1 MQIQK
6 GEKLKKKKRVWIRI
20 LAMFLVLTMV
30 IGYWA
35 SAMINVKIATDASD
49 AAIKYL
55 AESTEYVNSDRTE
68 RFSDLVRSFRR
79 TDDIEYYYLQA
90 SIKIGATKYEEALE
104 YINKCLNLSSPI
116 QYRETYID
124 ALTKK
129 GCLLT
134 LLGRDAEAV
143 EALELAIETEP
154 ELSDIYLVLAQIYLN
169 GNDVD
174 KLEKTLEGYLE
185 IVPDDLDMRITYMQT
200 LAAQGRDAEASK
212 QGFIVIEND
221 NSTALQQE
229 DCYYVIAIDCFK
241 REDFEKSLEYL
252 EKVIDQ
258 DGKYKD
264 LYYDKGICYLSMG
277 ELESAI
283 DAFTESIDKGM
294 SVQNCYYSRAVTEF
308 TRENADYES
317 AYNDLIAARDYQGDD
332 RDEETVAL
340 AEEFL
345 DAAYVIQ
352 NDAIE

>member
-1 MQIQK
+1 
-6 GEKLKKKKRVWIRI
+6 
-20 LAMFLVLTMV
+20 MFLVLTMV

-35 SAMINVKIATDASD
+35 SAMINVKIASDASD

-55 AESTEYVNSDRTE
+55 AESTEYVNADKSE

-79 TDDIEYYYLQA
+79 TDDIDYYYLQA
-90 SIKIGATKYEEALE
+90 SIKIGAAKYEEALGF
-104 YINKCLNLSSPI
+104 INKCLDLSSPI
-116 QYRETYID
+116 QHRETYID

-134 LLGRDAEAV
+134 LLGRDEEAEEV
-143 EALELAIETEP
+143 LELAIETEP

-169 GNDVD
+169 SNDVD
-174 KLEKTLEGYLE
+174 KLEKTLAGYLD

-200 LAAQGRDAEASK
+200 LAAQGRDEEASK
-212 QGFIVIEND
+212 QGFMVVEND
-221 NSTALQQE
+221 NSTDQQQE

-258 DGKYKD
+258 DGKYTD
-264 LYYDKGICYLSMG
+264 LYYDKGICYLSLG
-277 ELESAI
+277 ELVSAKE
-283 DAFTESIDKGM
+283 AFTESIDKGM
-294 SVQNCYYSRAVTEF
+294 SIQNCYYSRAVTEF
-308 TRENADYES
+308 TMEDADYEA
-317 AYNDLIAARDYQGDD
+317 AYNDLLAARDYQGED
-332 RDEETVAL
+332 RDEETVKL

-352 NDAIE
+352 NGTIE